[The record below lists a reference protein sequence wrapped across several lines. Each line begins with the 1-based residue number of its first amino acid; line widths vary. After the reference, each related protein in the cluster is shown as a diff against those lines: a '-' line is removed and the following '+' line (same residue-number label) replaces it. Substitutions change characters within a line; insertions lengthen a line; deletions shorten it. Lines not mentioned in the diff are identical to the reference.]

1 MTLSLR
7 DKKFNE
13 IKSAYTQ
20 FDREL
25 REKFLLVVRDTEKGI
40 WGTSSMDTVFTL
52 FKNIRLGQKK
62 HFLDIGCG
70 DGRVVL
76 VASLFT
82 KAAGI
87 EIDKN
92 LINKGKEIKSKL
104 KIKKTQLICGD
115 FFAHDFRKYDIIFI
129 NPDKGFHHG
138 LENKLLKEL
147 KGKLLLYNN
156 IFMPRFLKR
165 GKTHWIDQVPI
176 TEFTRE

>member
-1 MTLSLR
+1 MALSLR
-7 DKKFNE
+7 DKKFTE
-13 IKSAYTQ
+13 IKSAYSQ

-25 REKFLLVVRDTEKGI
+25 REKFLYVVRDTAKGI

-52 FKNIRLGQKK
+52 FKKIHLGQKK
-62 HFLDIGCG
+62 QFLDIGCG
-70 DGRVVL
+70 DGRIVL
-76 VASLFT
+76 IASLFT

-87 EIDKN
+87 EIDKS
-92 LINKGKEIKSKL
+92 LINKGNEIKSKL
-104 KIKKTQLICGD
+104 KIKNARLICDD
-115 FFAHDFRKYDIIFI
+115 FFSHDIKKYDIIFI

-147 KGKLLLYNN
+147 NGKLIVYNN